1 MESLAGRLIDCL
13 AEPTTAVNALF
24 APDTILVQSPGMS
37 QWLKIQI
44 AEQRGIAANLDFPL
58 PSSFIWDLYRQHI
71 ADLPEQSAFTKS
83 NMTWKLMTILPGLL
97 SQPAFQS
104 LAHYLHDAP
113 QRKLYQLAHK
123 IADIYDQYLVYRP
136 EWILAWEQNAENL
149 PLDDSLQP
157 WQGILWR
164 ALCDFSRGLGESI
177 YHRANLHQQ
186 LVDTLQQGDSKQH
199 TQDKPLYVFGLSA
212 IPQQQLEV
220 LSAVAQHREVVI
232 FWFNPSYH
240 YWGDIV
246 DGKTLARANLLKLA
260 KALAKQAQ
268 SPTHDAPHYLEGGNP
283 LLASWGKLGRD
294 YQDMLLAVDH
304 QQHDAFSAPPSDSML
319 LHMQSEIFELQ
330 YRHSQ
335 DALNPAEL
343 LSNGTDFPKI
353 EVSPSDRS
361 LQVHVCHSRMRELEV
376 LHDQLLHCLNE
387 NPSMQPGDIIVMM
400 PDVATYAP
408 LIEGVFGSAD
418 AARRLPYSISDRN
431 LSQESPLLISF
442 IQLMKLQQSRLSLSE
457 VASILAVPAVLRRF
471 DISQQEYALLQHWLA
486 DAGVRWGWD
495 ASDKARWALPE
506 QGQNTWLFGL
516 KRLLAGYA
524 MHSDLLAVS
533 ASELNDELAFIA
545 PYADIEGQQALALGK
560 FYLFAE
566 QLLAV
571 LDFCEQ
577 GASLTAKVAGALAL
591 IERLYLADEE
601 EQQDLILLRQ
611 AIEDL
616 LPHAKQFSAE
626 LSQEVFVSELE
637 RGLEQKGVGQRFLAG
652 YVNFC
657 TLMPMRSIPFKV
669 VCLLGMNDSDYP
681 RQSVPVGF
689 DLMRVNPTKRG
700 DRSRRVD
707 DRYLF
712 LEALLSAREQLYI
725 SYIGINQKDNSE
737 LSPSILLSELLDY
750 CAQAYVVQGEL
761 GLAPQQSE
769 KNLRHYL
776 CTHHPLQAFDP
787 RYFSAQLPVG
797 SYNQQACQVALASQ
811 QALAPQ
817 PFNQQGLADVF
828 SLQGLSLWRDDSEFV
843 LNLDDLVAFLL
854 NPAKAFFKQR
864 WQSPIPFIDEGDDD
878 EEPFGLD
885 NLEKY
890 QLNHSMIERL
900 IAEHFQQ
907 NPVPQADPENP
918 STAEPA
924 KAASL
929 LKTLGLQLRAQ
940 GLLPV
945 AYAGTVTLQHA
956 LNISHSMAAE
966 ITEQSHARQV
976 SSLDV
981 AVQVNIDYQQQPVQV
996 PLVGV
1001 VDGIYASTLLRWR
1014 SGKLR
1019 CKDRLQLYVSWLALC
1034 AQSTNTLSQAV
1045 FVYLDE
1051 KKNLKTWQLAVIDR
1065 QQALAQLQNLVALYI
1080 QGQNHILHFYPESAW
1095 EWLKT
1100 ADEKKVLQCFYGD
1113 EAGYVKGENNEAHI
1127 RRICP
1132 DLASVWTEFCA
1143 LSTAILQ
1150 PLMTFEENA

>member
-1 MESLAGRLIDCL
+1 MEILAERLIDCL

-24 APDTILVQSPGMS
+24 ASDTILVQSPGMS

-44 AEQRGIAANLDFPL
+44 AEQRGIAANLAFPL

-71 ADLPEQSAFTKS
+71 TDLPEQSAFTKS

-97 SQPAFQS
+97 TEPAFQS

-136 EWILAWEQNAENL
+136 EWILAWEQNDKPL
-149 PLDDSLQP
+149 PVDDSLQP

-164 ALCDFSRGLGESI
+164 ALCDFSQRLGESI

-186 LVDTLQQGDSKQH
+186 LLDTLQQAGAQQH
-199 TQDKPLYVFGLSA
+199 IPDKPLYVFGLSA

-220 LSAVAQHREVVI
+220 LSAIAQRREVVI

-246 DGKTLARANLLKLA
+246 DGKTLARANLMQLA
-260 KALAKQAQ
+260 KALTSDDQ
-268 SPTHDAPHYLEGGNP
+268 SPTRDVPHYLEGGNP

-294 YQDMLLAVDH
+294 YQDMLLSVDH
-304 QQHDAFSAPPSDSML
+304 QQHDAFSAPHHDSML
-319 LHMQSEIFELQ
+319 LHLQSEIFELQ

-343 LSNGTDFPKI
+343 LSNGIDFPKI
-353 EVSPSDRS
+353 EVLPNDRS
-361 LQVHVCHSRMRELEV
+361 VQVHVCHSRLRELEV

-387 NPSMQPGDIIVMM
+387 NPSWQPGDIIVMM
-400 PDVATYAP
+400 PDVASYAP

-418 AARRLPYSISDRN
+418 PARRLPYSISDRN

-457 VASILAVPAVLRRF
+457 VASILAVPAILRRF
-471 DISQQEYALLQHWLA
+471 DMSQQEYALLQHWLA

-495 ASDKARWALPE
+495 ASDKVRWALPE

-524 MHSDLLAVS
+524 MHADLLV
-533 ASELNDELAFIA
+533 LNATEHSDDTAFIA

-577 GASLTAKVAGALAL
+577 GASLADKVAGALVL
-591 IERLYLADEE
+591 IDRLYLADEK
-601 EQQDLILLRQ
+601 EQQDLIVLRQ
-611 AIEDL
+611 AIEDM
-616 LPHAKQFSAE
+616 LPHANQFSAA
-626 LSQEVFVSELE
+626 LSQDVFVSELE
-637 RGLEQKGVGQRFLAG
+637 QGLAQKGVGQRFLAG

-669 VCLLGMNDSDYP
+669 LCLLGMNDNDYP

-689 DLMRVNPTKRG
+689 DLMRVNPIKRG

-712 LEALLSAREQLYI
+712 LEALLSAREQLYV
-725 SYIGINQKDNSE
+725 SYIGFNQKDNSE

-750 CAQAYVVQGEL
+750 CAQAYVLQGEL
-761 GLAPQQSE
+761 GLEPQQSE
-769 KNLRHYL
+769 KNLRQHL
-776 CTHHPLQAFDP
+776 CTQHRLQAFDP
-787 RYFSAQLPVG
+787 SYFSGTLPPG

-811 QALAPQ
+811 HALASQ
-817 PFNQQGLADVF
+817 PFNQEALNDVF
-828 SLQGLSLWRDDSEFV
+828 SLQGSSLWRDDSEFV
-843 LNLDDLVAFLL
+843 LDIDDLVAFLQC
-854 NPAKAFFKQR
+854 PARAFFKQR

-885 NLEKY
+885 KLEKY
-890 QLNHSMIERL
+890 QLQHKLIERL
-900 IAEHFQQ
+900 IAEHFKE
-907 NPVPQADPENP
+907 NPARQLANENP
-918 STAEPA
+918 SE
-924 KAASL
+924 AASKPVESL
-929 LKTLGLQLRAQ
+929 LNALGLQLRAQ
-940 GLLPV
+940 GILPV
-945 AYAGTVTLQHA
+945 AYAGTLTLQQA
-956 LNISHSMAAE
+956 LNVSHTMAAE
-966 ITEQSHARQV
+966 ISELSHARQV
-976 SSLDV
+976 TSLDV
-981 AVQVNIDYQQQPVQV
+981 AVQVNMDYQQQQVQV
-996 PLVGV
+996 PVIGI
-1001 VDGIYASTLLRWR
+1001 VDGIYANTLLRWR
-1014 SGKLR
+1014 GGQLR
-1019 CKDRLQLYVSWLALC
+1019 CKDRVQLYVSWLTLC
-1034 AQSTNTLSQAV
+1034 AQGTLNLSQAV
-1045 FVYLDE
+1045 FVYVDNQ
-1051 KKNLKTWQLAVIDR
+1051 KIKTWQLPPMDR
-1065 QQALAQLQNLVALYI
+1065 QQALEQLQNLVALYVE
-1080 QGQNHILHFYPESAW
+1080 GQNRIVHFYPESAW
-1095 EWLKT
+1095 EWLT
-1100 ADEKKVLQCFYGD
+1100 SGDETKVFKRFNGD
-1113 EAGYVKGENNEAHI
+1113 EAGHVIGENKEAHI
-1127 RRICP
+1127 RRVCP
-1132 DLASVWTEFCA
+1132 DLANVFSEFCA
-1143 LSTAILQ
+1143 LSTRILQ
-1150 PLMTFEENA
+1150 PLITLQESV